1 MARKH
6 GPSMTRRPRAG
17 RPASA
22 PTAAAAAAA
31 ASARRKS
38 DASASLLRSLAI
50 GVTER
55 RAWRQQQP
63 APALGAAIEAWQ
75 AVASDTAPRVGGK
88 RLPSTEALR
97 RLPTSEKANAV
108 LAGAEAAEDALP
120 WIHSVLKDVKNR
132 KHAEAMAKEENRRT
146 NLSKVQV
153 VAKTG
158 GSLAAQLTR
167 RRKQRLER
175 KQLEEAEAERKAN
188 ELRRER
194 QEAAKR
200 RRAEEQRRNRG
211 VFF

>member
-1 MARKH
+1 MGA
-6 GPSMTRRPRAG
+6 RRPRAA

-22 PTAAAAAAA
+22 PTAAAAATAA
-31 ASARRKS
+31 AATTARRKS
-38 DASASLLRSLAI
+38 DASGALLRSVGAAS
-50 GVTER
+50 ER

-97 RLPTSEKANAV
+97 RLPTSEKANSV

-120 WIHSVLKDVKNR
+120 WIHSVLQDVRNR
-132 KHAEAMAKEENRRT
+132 KHAEAVAKEEQTRA
-146 NLSKVQV
+146 NLSKVKV
-153 VAKTG
+153 VAKTS

-167 RRKQRLER
+167 RRKQRLQR
-175 KQLEEAEAERKAN
+175 QQLEEAEAERKAN

>member
-1 MARKH
+1 MGA
-6 GPSMTRRPRAG
+6 RRPRAA

-22 PTAAAAAAA
+22 PTAAAAATAA
-31 ASARRKS
+31 AATTARRKS
-38 DASASLLRSLAI
+38 DASGALLRSVGAAS
-50 GVTER
+50 ER

-97 RLPTSEKANAV
+97 RLPTSEKANSV

-120 WIHSVLKDVKNR
+120 WIHSVLQDVRNR
-132 KHAEAMAKEENRRT
+132 KHAEAVAKEEQTRA
-146 NLSKVQV
+146 NLSKVKV
-153 VAKTG
+153 VAKTS

-167 RRKQRLER
+167 RRKQRLQR
-175 KQLEEAEAERKAN
+175 QQLQEAEAERKAN

>member
-1 MARKH
+1 V
-6 GPSMTRRPRAG
+6 G
-17 RPASA
+17 
-22 PTAAAAAAA
+22 AA
-31 ASARRKS
+31 
-38 DASASLLRSLAI
+38 D
-50 GVTER
+50 R

-75 AVASDTAPRVGGK
+75 AVASDTAPRIGGK

-97 RLPTSEKANAV
+97 RLPTSEKANSV

-120 WIHSVLKDVKNR
+120 WIHSVLQDVRNR
-132 KHAEAMAKEENRRT
+132 KHAEAIAKEERKRA
-146 NLSKVQV
+146 NLSKVKV
-153 VAKTG
+153 VAKTS

-167 RRKQRLER
+167 RRKQRLQR
-175 KQLEEAEAERKAN
+175 QQLQEAEAERKAN